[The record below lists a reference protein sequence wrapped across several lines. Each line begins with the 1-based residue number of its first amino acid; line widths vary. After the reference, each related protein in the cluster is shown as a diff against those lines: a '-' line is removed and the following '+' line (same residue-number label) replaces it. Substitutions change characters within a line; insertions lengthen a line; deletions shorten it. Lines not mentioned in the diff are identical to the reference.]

1 MISRKPFTFSVLLFS
16 CVLFFSD
23 CTKTLASQEEYP
35 EDIAMRLQ
43 QKYDSMTSLRFNF
56 NQDTRGELTGRP
68 RKGSGSATFLK
79 NDTASKTRWDYINPK
94 KQVIL
99 SDSVHFYMYFEELQQ
114 MIISPAKNLE
124 NDLTYSF
131 FAGKGKLQKDFY
143 IRPPNEEFMGAAED
157 LFRVIKLIPIP
168 PHSQV
173 QDIHLWVSEDSLIR
187 RIHIQDHFGTIT
199 VLNLSD
205 IQPDVLNNH
214 SPLDMNALFSFDP
227 PEGTEIIEQ

>member
-1 MISRKPFTFSVLLFS
+1 MRPYPLLLLFVVS
-16 CVLFFSD
+16 FFLVSFSPGSL
-23 CTKTLASQEEYP
+23 TAKEIKEEYP
-35 EDIAMRLQ
+35 EDIALRLQ
-43 QKYDSMTSLRFNF
+43 QKYDSMNSLFFKF

-68 RKGSGSATFLK
+68 KKGSGSATFFK
-79 NDTASKTRWDYINPK
+79 SDSKSKMRWDYTDPK

-114 MIISPAKNLE
+114 MIISPAESLE

-131 FAGKGKLQKDFY
+131 FAGRGKLQKDFY
-143 IRPPNEEFMGAAED
+143 IRPPNSEFQISEEDSFKI
-157 LFRVIKLIPIP
+157 IKLIPVV

-205 IQPDVLNNH
+205 ISANALKNKTKEQ
-214 SPLDMNALFSFDP
+214 LDSLFSFDP

>member
-1 MISRKPFTFSVLLFS
+1 MISKQLFNFSILLISCVLLFT
-16 CVLFFSD
+16 D
-23 CTKTLASQEEYP
+23 TKNALASQQEYP
-35 EDIAMRLQ
+35 EDIAIRLQ
-43 QKYDSMTSLRFNF
+43 QKYDSMTSLSFKF

-79 NDTASKTRWDYINPK
+79 SDTASKMRWDYINPK

-114 MIISPAKNLE
+114 MIISPAENLE

-143 IRPPNEEFMGAAED
+143 IRPANEEFTSATED
-157 LFRVIKLIPIP
+157 TFGVIKLIPIV

-205 IQPDVLNNH
+205 IQPDVLKNH
-214 SPLDMNALFSFDP
+214 SPADINALFSFDP

>member
-1 MISRKPFTFSVLLFS
+1 MISKTLSTVCVLLIFSV
-16 CVLFFSD
+16 VLFTD
-23 CTKTLASQEEYP
+23 CTKAGASEEEYP

-43 QKYDSMTSLRFNF
+43 QRYDAMTSLSFKF

-68 RKGSGSATFLK
+68 RTGSGSATFLK
-79 NDTASKTRWDYINPK
+79 SADASKMRWDYINPK

-99 SDSVHFYMYFEELQQ
+99 SDSVHFYMYFEELKQ
-114 MIISPAKNLE
+114 MIISPAETLE

-131 FAGKGKLQKDFY
+131 FAGNGKLQTDFY
-143 IRPPNEEFMGAAED
+143 IRPPNEEFMSPQED
-157 LFRVIKLIPIP
+157 TLRVIKLIPIQ

-205 IQPDVLNNH
+205 IVPDALKSY
-214 SPLDMNALFSFDP
+214 SPADIDALFSFDP